1 MVSQDTGDPTGS
13 EPTFN
18 LCDLFELV
26 ADAIPEREAM
36 VAGERR
42 LTYDGLDERANRLAH
57 HLLAAGVG
65 PGDHVGL
72 QLLNGTEYLE
82 AMLGA
87 FKIRAVPINV
97 NYRYV
102 DSELAHLFDDADL
115 VALVLHRE
123 FSSRVAA
130 VATGLP
136 RLRTLMVVE
145 DGTNEPPPPG
155 ADRYEDALAG
165 ASPER
170 DFGPRSS
177 DDIYCAYTGGT
188 TGMPKGVLWRQEDI
202 FFAAMGG
209 GDPLQSG
216 NFIEKPEELVDRL
229 MDPGMVTLATP
240 PLMHVSA
247 HWLAFTSLF
256 SGGRIV
262 VTRLGRFDP
271 AAIWRLVEQE
281 KVNVLVIV
289 GDAMARPLAD
299 ALREATH
306 DTSSLMVVGSG
317 GAILSPST
325 KQALSSL
332 IPTTLIVDGFG
343 ASETG
348 TVGSRSS
355 LPGTA
360 EDDDRPRFTVNEQ
373 TTVLDEDLLPVAPG
387 SGTIGRLARRGHIP
401 LGYYKDESKTASTF
415 VEVDGVRWVLPGDM
429 ATVEEDGTVLL
440 LGRGS
445 VSINT
450 GGEKVFP
457 EEVEA
462 VLKSHPA
469 IFDAVV
475 VGVPDERW
483 GERVVAVLEPRAGKH
498 LGLEDIQAWCRT
510 RMAGYKVP
518 RQVSV
523 VEKVVR
529 SPSGK
534 ADYRWARERVSAP
547 VTQAKGSV
555 R

>member
-1 MVSQDTGDPTGS
+1 V
-13 EPTFN
+13 
-18 LCDLFELV
+18 
-26 ADAIPEREAM
+26 
-36 VAGERR
+36 
-42 LTYDGLDERANRLAH
+42 
-57 HLLAAGVG
+57 
-65 PGDHVGL
+65 
-72 QLLNGTEYLE
+72 
-82 AMLGA
+82 
-87 FKIRAVPINV
+87 
-97 NYRYV
+97 
-102 DSELAHLFDDADL
+102 
-115 VALVLHRE
+115 
-123 FSSRVAA
+123 
-130 VATGLP
+130 
-136 RLRTLMVVE
+136 
-145 DGTNEPPPPG
+145 
-155 ADRYEDALAG
+155 
-165 ASPER
+165 
-170 DFGPRSS
+170 
-177 DDIYCAYTGGT
+177 
-188 TGMPKGVLWRQEDI
+188 
-202 FFAAMGG
+202 
-209 GDPLQSG
+209 
-216 NFIEKPEELVDRL
+216 
-229 MDPGMVTLATP
+229 
-240 PLMHVSA
+240 
-247 HWLAFTSLF
+247 
-256 SGGRIV
+256 
-262 VTRLGRFDP
+262 
-271 AAIWRLVEQE
+271 VEQE

-289 GDAMARPLAD
+289 GDAMARPLTD
-299 ALREATH
+299 ALREAGH

-355 LPGTA
+355 MPGTA
-360 EDDDRPRFTVNEQ
+360 GDDDRPRFTVNEQ

-387 SGTIGRLARRGHIP
+387 SGTMGRLARRGHIP

-483 GERVVAVLEPRAGKH
+483 GERVVAVVEPRTGKH
-498 LGLEDIQAWCRT
+498 LALEDIQAWCRT

-534 ADYRWARERVSAP
+534 ADYRWARERVGAP
-547 VTQAKGSV
+547 VTQAKGSM